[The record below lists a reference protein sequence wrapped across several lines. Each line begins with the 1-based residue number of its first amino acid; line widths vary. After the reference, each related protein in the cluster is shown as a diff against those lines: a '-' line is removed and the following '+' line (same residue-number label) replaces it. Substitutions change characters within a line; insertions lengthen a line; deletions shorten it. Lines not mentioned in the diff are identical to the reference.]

1 MNYFEKFKVKLPS
14 KEKFKISLTGKKIND
29 KEYDHVLKVLKKI
42 EMKTM
47 KDYHKFL
54 SKI

>member
-29 KEYDHVLKVLKKI
+29 KEYDNVLKVLKKI

-47 KDYHKFL
+47 KDYHKFV